1 MREKKAEY
9 IKREKEVLNMLY
21 NASHGFVRLFCTFQ
35 DTERLY
41 FVITFAKNGELLPHI
56 NKVGSFDLDCTR
68 FYAAELLLALEEM
81 HKRGIIHRD
90 LKPENILLDEKMHVV
105 VTDFGSAKI
114 IRPAESP
121 ESKKDS
127 GGEDEKE
134 GGEEK
139 SRRRRMSFVGTAQ
152 YVSPELLTDKSVSR
166 ASDLWALGC
175 IIYQMVSGLPP
186 FRAGSEY
193 LIFQKIINLE
203 YEFPEGFDSDAKDLV
218 EKLLVLDPAERLGA
232 ADLGDRYTS
241 IRKHR
246 LFAGVDWDTLRDSC
260 PPPIYPYL
268 PGRAAE
274 ESINNQYR
282 VPDHLEP
289 GLGDLQLRR
298 LLELDL
304 EDPASLPPPT
314 KPQGKLLP
322 HTYTYCTR
330 PHPPPSSS
338 ILCVP
343 DSRHPTS
350 ACTCTGLLPLPGS
363 LSH

>member
-1 MREKKAEY
+1 MSFSFPTVKVCEKRHIMREKKAEY

-21 NASHGFVRLFCTFQ
+21 NVSHGFVRLFCTFQ
-35 DTERLY
+35 DAERLY

-121 ESKKDS
+121 DSRKDS

-232 ADLGDRYTS
+232 ADLGDHYSS

-246 LFAGVDWDTLRDSC
+246 LFAGVDWDTLRDSR

-268 PGRAAE
+268 PGRAAD
-274 ESINNQYR
+274 ESINDQYR

-304 EDPASLPPPT
+304 EDPASLPAPT
-314 KPQGKLLP
+314 KPQGKILP
-322 HTYTYCTR
+322 PYML
-330 PHPPPSSS
+330 HPPTLSWR
-338 ILCVP
+338 ILYFQ
-343 DSRHPTS
+343 
-350 ACTCTGLLPLPGS
+350 
-363 LSH
+363 